1 LMFVGGCAGS
11 TGGGMKVIRHILFY
25 KILFLEVEQAYRPS
39 VVRPLRLGGEPVED
53 QGLRQNILV
62 YFGLVLVLFILSWM
76 LVVAIEP
83 DETWIAGGG
92 SAQHKLIDSA
102 SGVAATLNNIGPGL
116 GTIGAT
122 KNYAN
127 FTPFSKLLF
136 TFLMMLGRLEIF
148 PIIVLFSPGFWRSR

>member
-1 LMFVGGCAGS
+1 MLDDTQGRRTSARGRARPANS
-11 TGGGMKVIRHILFY
+11 L
-25 KILFLEVEQAYRPS
+25 RPS
-39 VVRPLRLGGEPVED
+39 GDRRSINHRRALRH
-53 QGLRQNILV
+53 NILV
-62 YFGLVLVLFILSWM
+62 YFGLVLVLFVLSWL

-83 DETWIAGGG
+83 DSTWTAEGG
-92 SAQHKLIDSA
+92 SAEHKLIDSA

-136 TFLMMLGRLEIF
+136 VFLMMLGRLEIF